1 MWVKIS
7 TIRTSELFLSIILT
21 NMKYANC
28 LWEFKE
34 IKGNLFFTPDFLSHI
49 QDQQSFRL
57 IQEIQAADKWKKQ
70 KRKTLKDSLLM
81 GMQHGIVTM
90 ENSLSVSDKC
100 KHGLNCKSQQQRSYI
115 YIKD

>member
-1 MWVKIS
+1 
-7 TIRTSELFLSIILT
+7 
-21 NMKYANC
+21 
-28 LWEFKE
+28 
-34 IKGNLFFTPDFLSHI
+34 
-49 QDQQSFRL
+49 
-57 IQEIQAADKWKKQ
+57 
-70 KRKTLKDSLLM
+70 M